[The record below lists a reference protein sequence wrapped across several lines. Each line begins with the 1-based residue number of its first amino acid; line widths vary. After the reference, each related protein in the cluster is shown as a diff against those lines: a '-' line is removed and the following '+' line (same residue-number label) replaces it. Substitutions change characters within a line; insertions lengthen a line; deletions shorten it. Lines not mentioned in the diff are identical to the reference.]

1 MTAVWPK
8 KIQSLDR
15 KQPCKNTLKHMNS
28 NSSLLA
34 FSLSLVGSFLWFFIS
49 SLSKAL
55 EGYLSKSSTSRL
67 WWRSNR
73 WEYSVVQV
81 LSCHLKYLVLSNFWK
96 KSTVLS
102 RKTDSSPLIV
112 SIQCIIWFI
121 IKVIL
126 LLLYHIRKEGYR
138 G

>member
-1 MTAVWPK
+1 MSCFVLITKLLLIVIRNKLFTYSRNPVAENLSKTTTVYTKKNHKLLTCVCVTAVWPK

-15 KQPCKNTLKHMNS
+15 KQPCKNTLKH

-73 WEYSVVQV
+73 WEFSVVVV
-81 LSCHLKYLVLSNFWK
+81 LSCH
-96 KSTVLS
+96 
-102 RKTDSSPLIV
+102 
-112 SIQCIIWFI
+112 
-121 IKVIL
+121 
-126 LLLYHIRKEGYR
+126 
-138 G
+138 